1 MQLKNLR
8 PLCFLWFDRKL
19 SPTWVVYICF
29 TTGRRWIS
37 KKRRFFFWLKQWLFV
52 FYTNAQVCFYSAERV
67 FTACSRPTKGHVVPQ
82 ILQPLQGKC
91 VSWLNQQHQA
101 QMIAPPE
108 GWRLIDWFFFFF
120 PWKQYQLV
128 NPKWTQAF
136 PALVMVDRCGCQK
149 AHIIFSNDVARLT
162 DSNCIHVLRKD
173 TATGDY
179 NLFLMELFLDF
190 AVNIYI

>member
-37 KKRRFFFWLKQWLFV
+37 KISRFFFWLKQWLFV

-108 GWRLIDWFFFFF
+108 GWRLIDWFFFFSVEAIAAG
-120 PWKQYQLV
+120 KSKV
-128 NPKWTQAF
+128 NTGFSSLGNGWPLWLPEGTHYIFQW
-136 PALVMVDRCGCQK
+136 CGQTNW
-149 AHIIFSNDVARLT
+149 F
-162 DSNCIHVLRKD
+162 
-173 TATGDY
+173 
-179 NLFLMELFLDF
+179 
-190 AVNIYI
+190 

>member
-1 MQLKNLR
+1 MCQLIKSAASSTDD
-8 PLCFLWFDRKL
+8 C
-19 SPTWVVYICF
+19 
-29 TTGRRWIS
+29 TT
-37 KKRRFFFWLKQWLFV
+37 
-52 FYTNAQVCFYSAERV
+52 
-67 FTACSRPTKGHVVPQ
+67 
-82 ILQPLQGKC
+82 
-91 VSWLNQQHQA
+91 
-101 QMIAPPE
+101 
-108 GWRLIDWFFFFF
+108 WRLETNWLIFFFF

-190 AVNIYI
+190 AVNIYIYKFLPFPQMDAVLEDIMSAIVIFYLRIKFYQQCGCKIENKKEKKNL